1 MVKQVIPSK
10 YIVAITKK
18 EPHETINPLFLIST
32 RVSAVI
38 LMICHASQGQNN
50 RSQYGCL
57 LKRKAPKNVAGLQF
71 HICSTFGVLVLS
83 FIVKNQSP
91 RGHDSTIEH
100 SLFSTDV
107 ETQTCGSAILP
118 VYPAACSL

>member
-1 MVKQVIPSK
+1 M
-10 YIVAITKK
+10 
-18 EPHETINPLFLIST
+18 IS
-32 RVSAVI
+32 
-38 LMICHASQGQNN
+38 HASQGQNN

-57 LKRKAPKNVAGLQF
+57 LINLKEPKNFAGLQF

-91 RGHDSTIEH
+91 RGHDSTIER